1 MDQHSTQPKFVSRQE
16 AAEILATDLAT
27 VDRLIATGVLD
38 RYRIRERWV
47 RVLTTQ
53 VMELRELPPEWLSR
67 C

>member
-1 MDQHSTQPKFVSRQE
+1 MDQHRHQPKFLSRQE
-16 AAEILATDLAT
+16 AAGILAIDLTT

-47 RVLTTQ
+47 RVLTEQ
-53 VMELRELPPEWLSR
+53 VLELRELPPEWLSR